1 MNKISVLNVSMY
13 DIRDGRQKA
22 LLLSGYHRYD
32 KGSAVLTPN
41 VSDAP
46 EMLVAVQN
54 VTAKPLAAL
63 TADELKQLNL
73 TDHNVALNHLRQ
85 VVSTAQMCSTVTV
98 VEFMFLRS
106 L

>member
-1 MNKISVLNVSMY
+1 M
-13 DIRDGRQKA
+13 
-22 LLLSGYHRYD
+22 
-32 KGSAVLTPN
+32 
-41 VSDAP
+41 
-46 EMLVAVQN
+46 
-54 VTAKPLAAL
+54 TAKPLAAL

-73 TDHNVALNHLRQ
+73 ADHNVALDHLRQ